1 MYNSVYTINADIE
14 SAAMANVKQWVID
27 NTGDLSM
34 KANINSPS
42 FTGTPTSTTPTTTD
56 KCYYRRFMV
65 STANEELTGLAN
77 SIRTKTNTTDKMT
90 IVEMT
95 EAVENLS
102 IGGDNSDLD
111 LYPSLREKV
120 IDDIDLRGL
129 HVQ

>member
-1 MYNSVYTINADIE
+1 
-14 SAAMANVKQWVID
+14 
-27 NTGDLSM
+27 
-34 KANINSPS
+34 
-42 FTGTPTSTTPTTTD
+42 
-56 KCYYRRFMV
+56 MV

-77 SIRTKTNTTDKMT
+77 SIRTKANTTDKMT

-120 IDDIDLRGL
+120 IDEIDLRGL

>member
-1 MYNSVYTINADIE
+1 M
-14 SAAMANVKQWVID
+14 
-27 NTGDLSM
+27 
-34 KANINSPS
+34 
-42 FTGTPTSTTPTTTD
+42 
-56 KCYYRRFMV
+56 

-77 SIRTKTNTTDKMT
+77 SIRTKANITDKMT

-120 IDDIDLRGL
+120 IDEIDLRGL